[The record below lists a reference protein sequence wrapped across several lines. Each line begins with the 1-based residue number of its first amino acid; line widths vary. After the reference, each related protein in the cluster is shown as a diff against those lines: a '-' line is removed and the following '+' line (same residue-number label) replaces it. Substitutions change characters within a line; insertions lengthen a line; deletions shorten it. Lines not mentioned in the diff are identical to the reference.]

1 MRKKNISL
9 VSIAIITY
17 NSAEFIAKA
26 LDSALAQDYLCTEI
40 VISDDA
46 STDSTLQIIQRYIDR
61 YPDKIKL
68 FTLNKNAGITKN
80 WFNCLAQCKGQ
91 YITGLAGDDIML
103 PQKVSAQVNVMEND
117 PDIAI
122 CYSDALVVDI
132 TTQKILY
139 RLSDKA
145 PSKSGGI
152 KTALS
157 DSIYYSPTL
166 MFRRKFLPSK
176 NIYLN
181 IRHATDLA
189 FHKEVMIL
197 SAPHGKIQYLPQVLY
212 LYNKHEYNLT
222 VTTKSYYKEH
232 VEAIRILQRKY
243 PQYKIDLDPSISDF
257 CCVAFL
263 KTLREWNL
271 RQTWY
276 FLSVGLKASKGNP
289 LKFLRP
295 TIWALQFYCKFKIRQ
310 LKKQDNA
317 YKSMRLN

>member
-1 MRKKNISL
+1 MSKQNLPL

-17 NSAEFIAKA
+17 NSAKFIAKA
-26 LDSALAQDYLCTEI
+26 MDSALAQDYPNIEI
-40 VISDDA
+40 IVSDDA
-46 STDSTLQIIQRYIDR
+46 STDATPKIIQTYIDL

-68 FTLNKNAGITKN
+68 LTLSQNVGITKN
-80 WFNCLAQCKGQ
+80 WFNCVAYCKGK

-103 PQKVSAQVNVMEND
+103 SNKVSTQVSVMESD
-117 PDIAI
+117 PNIAI
-122 CYSDALVVDI
+122 CYSDAVVVNAA
-132 TTQKILY
+132 TQKILY

-166 MFRRKFLPSK
+166 MFRKEFLPLQ
-176 NIYLN
+176 NIYLD

-197 SAPHGKIQYLPQVLY
+197 SAPNGKIQYLPQVLY
-212 LYNKHEYNLT
+212 IYNKHQYNLT
-222 VTTKSYYKEH
+222 VITKSYYKEH
-232 VEAIRILQRKY
+232 IEAIKTLQKRY
-243 PQYKIDLDPSISDF
+243 PQYKRDLDPSIADF
-257 CCVAFL
+257 CCVALF
-263 KTLREWNL
+263 KTLRELNL
-271 RQTWY
+271 RQTGY

-295 TIWALQFYCKFKIRQ
+295 TIWALQFYYKFKKRQ
-310 LKKQDNA
+310 LNGQEITQVE
-317 YKSMRLN
+317 L

>member
-1 MRKKNISL
+1 MNNEIAPL

-17 NSAEFIAKA
+17 NSADFIAKA
-26 LDSALAQDYLCTEI
+26 IDSALAQDYPHIEL
-40 VISDDA
+40 VISDDV
-46 STDSTLQIIQRYIDR
+46 STDSTRQIIQNYIVQ

-68 FTLNKNAGITKN
+68 FTLDSNAGITQN
-80 WFNCLAQCKGQ
+80 WFNCLEHCKGK
-91 YITGLAGDDIML
+91 YITGLAGDDFML
-103 PQKVSAQVNVMEND
+103 SNKVSEQVNVMEGD

-122 CYSDALVVDI
+122 CYSDALVVNAM
-132 TTQKILY
+132 TQKALY

-145 PSKSGGI
+145 PSKSGDI

-166 MFRRKFLPSK
+166 MFRRKFLPPK

-197 SAPHGKIQYLPQVLY
+197 SAPFGKIHYLPKVLY
-212 LYNKHEYNLT
+212 IYNKHQSNIT

-232 VEAIRILQRKY
+232 IEAIKSLQKEY
-243 PQYKIDLDPSISDF
+243 PHYKTELDPSIADF
-257 CCVAFL
+257 CCVAFF
-263 KTLREWNL
+263 KTLFEFNL
-271 RQTWY
+271 RQTNY
-276 FLSVGLKASKGNP
+276 FLSEGLKASKSNP

-295 TIWALQFYCKFKIRQ
+295 VFWALRFYC
-310 LKKQDNA
+310 
-317 YKSMRLN
+317 RLNQKN

>member
-1 MRKKNISL
+1 MNNKSTPL

-17 NSAEFIAKA
+17 NSANFIANA
-26 LDSALAQDYLCTEI
+26 IDSALAQDYPNVEI
-40 VISDDA
+40 IISDDA
-46 STDSTLQIIQRYIDR
+46 STDSTQKIIQAYIDQ

-68 FTLNKNAGITKN
+68 LMLNRNVGITKN
-80 WFNCLAQCKGQ
+80 WFNCLAYCKGQ

-103 PQKVSAQVNVMEND
+103 PNKVSAQVSVMESD
-117 PDIAI
+117 PNVAI
-122 CYSDALVVDI
+122 CYSDAVVANAA
-132 TTQKILY
+132 TQKVLY

-166 MFRRKFLPSK
+166 MFRREFLPQE

-197 SAPHGKIQYLPQVLY
+197 SAPNGKIQYLPQVLY
-212 LYNKHEYNLT
+212 IYNKHQCNLT
-222 VTTKSYYKEH
+222 VTTKSHYKEH
-232 VEAIRILQRKY
+232 IEAIKILQKNY
-243 PQYKIDLDPSISDF
+243 PQYKLDLDPSISDF
-257 CCVAFL
+257 CCVAFF
-263 KTLREWNL
+263 KTLREFNL
-271 RQTWY
+271 KQTLY
-276 FLSVGLKASKGNP
+276 FLSIGLEASRNNP

-295 TIWALQFYCKFKIRQ
+295 TIWALQFYYRKG
-310 LKKQDNA
+310 LAN
-317 YKSMRLN
+317 LL